1 MIFHLNPCFALS
13 ALQNSFGFLLAIY
26 KMFLSFTHFVKL
38 FPKIT
43 NLDQL
48 YIVFFLLVY
57 ILIFMENK

>member
-1 MIFHLNPCFALS
+1 MIFHLNPHFALS
-13 ALQNSFGFLLAIY
+13 ALQNSFGFLLAIH
-26 KMFLSFTHFVKL
+26 KMFLSFTHSLKL